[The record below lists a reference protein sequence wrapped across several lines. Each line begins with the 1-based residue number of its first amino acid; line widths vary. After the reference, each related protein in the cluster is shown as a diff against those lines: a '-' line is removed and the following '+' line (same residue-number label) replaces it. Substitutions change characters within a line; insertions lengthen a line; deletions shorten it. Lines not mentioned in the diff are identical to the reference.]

1 MALVVDLADAARRA
15 HAYARDET
23 PVPWEAVGDVDRLA
37 WIEAAIAVWA
47 RLILM
52 GHGFDLPPAD

>member
-1 MALVVDLADAARRA
+1 MPLVVDLADAARRA

-23 PVPWEAVGDVDRLA
+23 PVPWEAVEDVDRLA

-47 RLILM
+47 RLIFSD
-52 GHGFDLPPAD
+52 HGLDAPPPD